1 MVDAN
6 STIAKSLDD
15 QTRDMHD
22 RGISLTFNC
31 WVGKAVD
38 FSFENGTKYKLPD
51 GLGDGPHS
59 EAKKPKKMNSVI
71 NLNNGASIEY
81 YSRTPAKM
89 SSSKLKAVWKPP
101 VGRNGTS

>member
-1 MVDAN
+1 M
-6 STIAKSLDD
+6 SY
-15 QTRDMHD
+15 R
-22 RGISLTFNC
+22 FNFY
-31 WVGKAVD
+31 VGKAVD

-81 YSRTPAKM
+81 YSRSPANKI
-89 SSSKLKAVWKPP
+89 SS
-101 VGRNGTS
+101 

>member
-1 MVDAN
+1 MVETN
-6 STIAKSLDD
+6 SAITKPLGASTSDLHDKS
-15 QTRDMHD
+15 M
-22 RGISLTFNC
+22 SVTFDITL
-31 WVGKAVD
+31 VKAVD

-71 NLNNGASIEY
+71 NINNGASIEY
-81 YSRTPAKM
+81 YSRSPAKM